1 MKLLDLTNDYV
12 FKRIFGRKGNED
24 ITRGFLRAVTKV
36 EYIDINLEDT
46 PILERDLIKDKM
58 GILDVKIVAKEKD
71 KEVRENNIDIEMQVI
86 KSEHIAERILWY
98 WAKLYAGSLERGNG
112 YNTTKKAVCI
122 LIADFKLEKLEEI
135 EKYHTKWNIRE
146 EEYRSIILTD
156 RLELHI
162 IELEKLEKVNKK
174 TKDEEELLN
183 WCKFIKFPEK
193 VEESIIMKNEEIKK
207 AKEQL
212 DKISQDENERRLAEL
227 REKAVRDEMAI
238 RDSGIKEGYKKGLE
252 DGEKKGLVVGE
263 KKGFIKGKKNGAL
276 EEKISIAKNMLK
288 ANIDKNTIS
297 ELTGLTVKEIE
308 NI

>member
-1 MKLLDLTNDYV
+1 MENKKELLKVTNDYV
-12 FKRIFGRKGNED
+12 FKRIFGQKGNED
-24 ITRGFLRAVTKV
+24 ITRGFLKAVTKV
-36 EYIDINLEDT
+36 EYNNIDLEDT
-46 PILERDLIKDKM
+46 PILERDLIENKM
-58 GILDVKIVAKEKD
+58 GILDVKVVANK
-71 KEVRENNIDIEMQVI
+71 ENNIDIEMQVT
-86 KSEHIAERILWY
+86 KSEYIAERILWY
-98 WAKLYAGSLERGNG
+98 WSKLYAGSIEKGEG
-112 YNTTKKAVCI
+112 YNSTKKAICI
-122 LIADFKLEKLEEI
+122 LITDFKLEKLKEI

-162 IELEKLEKVNKK
+162 IELEKLERRNNKSK
-174 TKDEEELLN
+174 EEEELLN

-252 DGEKKGLVVGE
+252 DGEKKGE
-263 KKGFIKGKKNGAL
+263 EKGFIEGKIN
-276 EEKISIAKNMLK
+276 IAKNMLK
-288 ANIDKNTIS
+288 ANIDKKNIS
-297 ELTGLTVKEIE
+297 ELTGLTIEQIE
-308 NI
+308 NIQ

>member
-1 MKLLDLTNDYV
+1 M
-12 FKRIFGRKGNED
+12 
-24 ITRGFLRAVTKV
+24 
-36 EYIDINLEDT
+36 
-46 PILERDLIKDKM
+46 
-58 GILDVKIVAKEKD
+58 
-71 KEVRENNIDIEMQVI
+71 
-86 KSEHIAERILWY
+86 WY

-162 IELEKLEKVNKK
+162 IELEKLEKVNEK

-252 DGEKKGLVVGE
+252 DGEKKGE
-263 KKGFIKGKKNGAL
+263 EKGFIEGKIN
-276 EEKISIAKNMLK
+276 IAKNMLK
-288 ANIDKNTIS
+288 ANIDKKNIS
-297 ELTGLTVKEIE
+297 ELTGLTIEQIE
-308 NI
+308 NIQ